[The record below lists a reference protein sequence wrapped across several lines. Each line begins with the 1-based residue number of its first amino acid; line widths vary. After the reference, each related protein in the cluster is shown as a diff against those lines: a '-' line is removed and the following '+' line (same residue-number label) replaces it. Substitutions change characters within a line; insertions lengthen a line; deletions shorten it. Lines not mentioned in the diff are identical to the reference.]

1 MECRRIVF
9 AICLFFALTSTNY
22 VITPFV
28 GDYAYNQKLT
38 ATSILSLIPGIV
50 LTLLGWY
57 LSGDLLKL
65 FDVFSINRPPAQTQE
80 ETETELEE
88 VVTSNGYK
96 LMQTE
101 TERQP
106 SRLKKIRRLIRAVRS
121 DSSLT
126 THETPPIRKRPQ
138 TVTT

>member
-1 MECRRIVF
+1 M
-9 AICLFFALTSTNY
+9 
-22 VITPFV
+22 
-28 GDYAYNQKLT
+28 
-38 ATSILSLIPGIV
+38 IPGIV

-65 FDVFSINRPPAQTQE
+65 FDVFSINRPPAQAEE

-106 SRLKKIRRLIRAVRS
+106 SRLKKIRRLIRAV
-121 DSSLT
+121 
-126 THETPPIRKRPQ
+126 
-138 TVTT
+138 